1 MNGLTFDNAFDL
13 RGQTVIVTGAGGGIG
28 QCLVA
33 AFAGRGAQVMLVD
46 REASVHDVAAR
57 HAGARSFI
65 ADITSEGDVARV
77 VAEIVAVTGR
87 IDVLV
92 NNAAIGHVGPAEA
105 VPDAEWSRVVE
116 INLNAQYRMT
126 RAVAPHML
134 AKGYGRVVFMA
145 SQAAVVGLDQHV
157 AYCASKTG
165 LLGMARCMAIEWGP
179 RGITVNCVSP
189 TVVNSPMSLVG
200 WSGKKGERAR
210 AEIPTR
216 RFAEPEEVAL
226 ATVFLASGAA
236 AMINGV
242 NLPIDGGYTIR

>member
-1 MNGLTFDNAFDL
+1 MSGLAFEAAFDL
-13 RGQTVIVTGAGGGIG
+13 RGQVVIITGAAGGIG
-28 QCLVA
+28 QSLAA
-33 AFAGRGAQVMLVD
+33 AFAERGARLMLID
-46 REASVHDVAAR
+46 RAESVYDVAAR
-57 HAGARSFI
+57 YPGARGFV
-65 ADITSEGDVARV
+65 ADITSEHDVDGV
-77 VAEIVAVTGR
+77 VAAIAEAAGR

-105 VPDAEWSRVVE
+105 VPEAEWTRVID
-116 INLNAQYRMT
+116 INLNAQYRIT

-134 AKGYGRVVFMA
+134 ARGYGRVVFMA

-165 LLGMARCMAIEWGP
+165 LLGMARCMAIEWGS
-179 RGITVNCVSP
+179 RGVTVNCVSP
-189 TVVNSPMSLVG
+189 TVVNSPMALVG
-200 WSGKKGERAR
+200 WSGEKGERAR

-226 ATVFLASGAA
+226 AIVFLASGAA

-242 NLPIDGGYTIR
+242 NLPVDGGYTIR